1 MGLGGSRLCA
11 QSCEG
16 DHPIKAVSQIKLKYL
31 LGGLRAPG
39 KAGVWPRPCDKEL
52 RQLSHVARD
61 GCGTKGQDCSPARE
75 IRQGS
80 RIHRGLRQAWR
91 GSWGVL
97 TGRDDCMGSQTE
109 SRAHGGRVAGL
120 EVVLAAVS
128 EYTGDLWEIW
138 LQRELRARPAWALER
153 GVGTLVGSKGG
164 LHVLIYS
171 FIHSANM
178 YCVQTLCQALP
189 WVPGVH

>member
-1 MGLGGSRLCA
+1 MTAWAAKQKAEPMG
-11 QSCEG
+11 
-16 DHPIKAVSQIKLKYL
+16 V
-31 LGGLRAPG
+31 
-39 KAGVWPRPCDKEL
+39 VWQGWRW
-52 RQLSHVARD
+52 S
-61 GCGTKGQDCSPARE
+61 SP
-75 IRQGS
+75 
-80 RIHRGLRQAWR
+80 
-91 GSWGVL
+91 
-97 TGRDDCMGSQTE
+97 
-109 SRAHGGRVAGL
+109 
-120 EVVLAAVS
+120 AVS
-128 EYTGDLWEIW
+128 EYTGDLWEMW